1 MARGSSRCT
10 GPRKGSAAAHICR
23 LKNLS
28 AAKST
33 DLMSMREAQS
43 ACQGGD
49 PLQNDADC
57 ASAGMQCNPLVEH
70 EAAQQRGIFLA
81 AET

>member
-1 MARGSSRCT
+1 MHRSQ
-10 GPRKGSAAAHICR
+10 KR
-23 LKNLS
+23 LRNSTHLQTEESVNSYKH
-28 AAKST
+28 T

-49 PLQNDADC
+49 ALQHDADC

-70 EAAQQRGIFLA
+70 VAAQQRGIFLA